1 MLLQIVAPEDKY
13 SVKCKPEDAALVV
26 IGAKEPHITVTIT
39 LTSPVMREPLVAP
52 PSAEAAGGKT
62 SGWGSVK
69 PNKQI
74 GHWFFLFLEKYS
86 EPLKNPA

>member
-13 SVKCKPEDAALVV
+13 SVKCKPEEAALVV

-69 PNKQI
+69 PNKQTRSLVLS
-74 GHWFFLFLEKYS
+74 FLGKMQ
-86 EPLKNPA
+86 